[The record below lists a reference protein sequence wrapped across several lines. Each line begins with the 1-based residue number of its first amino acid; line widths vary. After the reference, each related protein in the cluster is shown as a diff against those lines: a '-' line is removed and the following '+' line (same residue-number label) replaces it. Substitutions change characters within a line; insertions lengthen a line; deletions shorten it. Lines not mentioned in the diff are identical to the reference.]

1 MNIMERQSHVTDI
14 NDIKKYLWSHIY
26 NNQIYV
32 DMLCQYV
39 TMAFDNYS
47 TDMMVVSSFD
57 SSSMSIKVN
66 NENKIVVQTL
76 VVNALLLTAF
86 TSFVDY
92 LRSNLEINDKEY
104 DICRSR
110 VSMLYNVVLNTE
122 QEIIIKL

>member
-1 MNIMERQSHVTDI
+1 MERQSHVTDI
-14 NDIKKYLWSHIY
+14 NDIKRYLWTHIY

-57 SSSMSIKVN
+57 SSNMSIKVN

>member
-1 MNIMERQSHVTDI
+1 MERQSHVTDI

-57 SSSMSIKVN
+57 SSNMSIKVN
-66 NENKIVVQTL
+66 NENKVVMQTL

-86 TSFVDY
+86 TSFIDY

>member
-14 NDIKKYLWSHIY
+14 NDIKRYLWTHIY

-57 SSSMSIKVN
+57 SSNMSIKVN

>member
-1 MNIMERQSHVTDI
+1 MERQSHVTDI

>member
-1 MNIMERQSHVTDI
+1 MERQSHVTDI
-14 NDIKKYLWSHIY
+14 NDIKRYLWTHIY

-57 SSSMSIKVN
+57 SSNMSIKVN

-110 VSMLYNVVLNTE
+110 VGMLYNVVLNTE

>member
-1 MNIMERQSHVTDI
+1 MERQSHVTDI
-14 NDIKKYLWSHIY
+14 NDIKRYLWTHIY

-57 SSSMSIKVN
+57 NSNMSIKVN

-76 VVNALLLTAF
+76 VINALLLTAF

>member
-1 MNIMERQSHVTDI
+1 
-14 NDIKKYLWSHIY
+14 
-26 NNQIYV
+26 
-32 DMLCQYV
+32 MLCQYV

-66 NENKIVVQTL
+66 NENKVVMQTL

-86 TSFVDY
+86 TSFIDY

-104 DICRSR
+104 DICRGR

>member
-1 MNIMERQSHVTDI
+1 MERQSHVTDI

-26 NNQIYV
+26 NNQIYI

-66 NENKIVVQTL
+66 NENKVVMQTL

-86 TSFVDY
+86 TSFIDY